1 MYGCSEFGSKLK
13 VPKAIQSKFL
23 AITPLPLSLQKN
35 PVFHGRSKHID
46 VRFHFLRNLI
56 FDGSIS
62 MEYYRTSEQ
71 VADIITK
78 PMKLDQ
84 FEKLRE
90 ALGIQI
96 CSDIN

>member
-1 MYGCSEFGSKLK
+1 
-13 VPKAIQSKFL
+13 
-23 AITPLPLSLQKN
+23 
-35 PVFHGRSKHID
+35 
-46 VRFHFLRNLI
+46 
-56 FDGSIS
+56 